1 MFTTAIDLD
10 FNQPLTGYNFVET
23 DSKVVSTVLYAYSL
37 ETFLVY
43 SFNTALR
50 EHDSTKLLTYGPL
63 SMCLWTIMSM
73 GDQFRA
79 KDAETIGKEH
89 ISVYRGLKL

>member
-10 FNQPLTGYNFVET
+10 FNHPLTWNNFAET

-63 SMCLWTIMSM
+63 SMCLFNIMSLR
-73 GDQFRA
+73 DEFRA
-79 KDAETIGKEH
+79 KDAETIGKDH